1 MKARTALLVT
11 AIAAL
16 GTSCHKAAEPTQ
28 GPLWFSIEKDGTT
41 SYLLGTIHRG
51 VDPDGWLPKSVWAKL
66 DDAKSFA
73 METDVTDP
81 AVRAM
86 TLRDTGTL
94 HDDLGD
100 VYWAKLETALTPAIA
115 HRIDH
120 MTPVVAVSALSLLNL
135 PVTPEMDT
143 ELLDRAE
150 REHKSIVYLET
161 ASSEVKVLV
170 KWMTVRTLKEMLD
183 DLAEAKKAS
192 DDMLAAYRRGDG
204 DAMLAIADRE
214 RALAVRHGHTDA
226 EYREQMK
233 DLLDDRN
240 MSWIAPIE
248 KMHASGGGF
257 IAVGALHLLGSSQ
270 SDIHLPAAQNMNSC
284 STTRFSRYC
293 AP

>member
-16 GTSCHKAAEPTQ
+16 GTSCQKAAEPSH
-28 GPLWFSIEKDGTT
+28 GPLWFSIDKDGTT

-51 VDPDGWLPKSVWAKL
+51 VDPDEWLPKAVWAKL

-73 METDVTDP
+73 METDLSDP

-86 TLRDTGTL
+86 TLRDRGTL

-100 VYWAKLETALTPAIA
+100 AYWAKLETALGPDVA

-120 MTPVVAVSALSLLNL
+120 TTPIVAVSSLSLLNL
-135 PVTPEMDT
+135 PDTPEMDSV
-143 ELLDRAE
+143 LFDRAE
-150 REHKSIVYLET
+150 REHKSIVYLEP

-170 KWMTVRTLKEMLD
+170 KWMTVRTVKEMLD
-183 DLAEAKKAS
+183 DLADAKKLS

-204 DAMLAIADRE
+204 DAMLSIADRE
-214 RALAVRHGHTDA
+214 RLEAAKHGHTEA

-233 DLLDDRN
+233 DLLYDRN
-240 MSWIAPIE
+240 ASWIAPIE

-257 IAVGALHLLGSSQ
+257 IAVGALHLLGSGS
-270 SDIHLPAAQNMNSC
+270 LVELLRAKGY
-284 STTRFSRYC
+284 TVTRL
-293 AP
+293 